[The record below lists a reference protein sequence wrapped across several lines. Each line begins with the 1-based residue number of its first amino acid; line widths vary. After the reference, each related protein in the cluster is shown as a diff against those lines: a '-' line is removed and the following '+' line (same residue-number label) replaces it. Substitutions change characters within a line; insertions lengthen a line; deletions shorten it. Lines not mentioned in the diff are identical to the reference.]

1 MFAASKIRS
10 TVALSI
16 ILYAKVIQNAHTPK
30 SNNLFL
36 LSEGENER
44 LDKSGVPFSTLC
56 KEKFHTFPWCFDDFL
71 LILHHLSVW
80 AERLRQTTD
89 SAEWSP
95 SPRQPSILLWE

>member
-36 LSEGENER
+36 LSKGENER
-44 LDKSGVPFSTLC
+44 LDKSGVPFFNPLQR
-56 KEKFHTFPWCFDDFL
+56 KIPL
-71 LILHHLSVW
+71 LSLVL
-80 AERLRQTTD
+80 
-89 SAEWSP
+89 
-95 SPRQPSILLWE
+95 